1 MLTPCLKILSMIKR
15 LRVGLSPPRQA
26 FPETAPLWIYS
37 KALVPSW
44 LGGVMRLKRSRV
56 RAPSVFL
63 SGNNLGKVVWK
74 GNKPT
79 VRTRYSTLQPSDT
92 KLVISETFQLNSLY
106 NIGKTG
112 IDTTKQTIMKN
123 SNTLWHEI
131 NAQN

>member
-15 LRVGLSPPRQA
+15 LRVGLSPPPRQA
-26 FPETAPLWIYS
+26 SRETVPLWIYS

-44 LGGVMRLKRSRV
+44 LGGVMRLKRSCV

-79 VRTRYSTLQPSDT
+79 LRTLKPSDT
-92 KLVISETFQLNSLY
+92 KLVISETFQPNSLY

>member
-1 MLTPCLKILSMIKR
+1 MLTRCLKILSMIKR
-15 LRVGLSPPRQA
+15 LRVGLSPPPRQA
-26 FPETAPLWIYS
+26 SPETVPLWIYS

-79 VRTRYSTLQPSDT
+79 LRTLQPSDT
-92 KLVISETFQLNSLY
+92 KLVISETFQPNSLY